1 MYMVEQRFQQRD
13 SNSLSL
19 KENIAK
25 AAMRNKYGDTT
36 QEIFTNLYNAGLV
49 QPEDVSKAEEL
60 HNYMYGD
67 K

>member
-1 MYMVEQRFQQRD
+1 
-13 SNSLSL
+13 
-19 KENIAK
+19 
-25 AAMRNKYGDTT
+25 MRNKYGDTT